1 MSTDATDYSVDTLT
15 KAYVQLRDQRSAL
28 KEGFEQQDTALVSK
42 MDKLEAMLMHKLNE
56 FQVDSV
62 KTPFGT
68 VYTQVDTRYT
78 CKDWTNFWGWMLT
91 EERLDAVEKRVSQ
104 RAMKDIENSGAELPP
119 GVEVSREKKVVV
131 RRGS

>member
-1 MSTDATDYSVDTLT
+1 
-15 KAYVQLRDQRSAL
+15 
-28 KEGFEQQDTALVSK
+28 
-42 MDKLEAMLMHKLNE
+42 
-56 FQVDSV
+56 
-62 KTPFGT
+62 
-68 VYTQVDTRYT
+68 
-78 CKDWTNFWGWMLT
+78 MLT